1 MAYGRRIMTKGTSTA
16 APHVVK
22 PRPAEGKYNP
32 RPAEQKAIRAEKVAR
47 ARRLIADPAYPP
59 REILE
64 KVGQK
69 LMRDMGSKGVLARDR
84 RN

>member
-1 MAYGRRIMTKGTSTA
+1 MTKVTSTA

-22 PRPAEGKYNP
+22 PHPAGEKQSL
-32 RPAEQKAIRAEKVAR
+32 RPAEQKDVRAEKVAR